1 MTAASPA
8 ATPAAPTGS
17 GRTPAARVGHAAL
30 WVLQVLLALMFVV
43 GSAGPKFFGEAYAV
57 QIFSEIGVGQW
68 FRYVVGALELAG
80 GLGLLVPRLA
90 GSAAVGLIGV
100 MVGATAAQ
108 VFLLD
113 TGFWYTPVI
122 LSVLLA
128 VVVVARRDEIRGL
141 GARRQDVA

>member
-8 ATPAAPTGS
+8 TTPAASTGS
-17 GRTPAARVGHAAL
+17 DRATSARVGRAAL

-43 GSAGPKFFGEAYAV
+43 GSAAPKFLGEAYAV
-57 QIFSEIGVGQW
+57 QIFTEIGVGQW

-90 GSAAVGLIGV
+90 GAAALGLIGV

-108 VFLLD
+108 LFLLD
-113 TGFWYTPVI
+113 TGFWFTPVI
-122 LSVLLA
+122 LGVLLA
-128 VVVVARRDEIRGL
+128 VVVVARRHEIRAPGA
-141 GARRQDVA
+141 ARR

>member
-8 ATPAAPTGS
+8 APAAPTGS
-17 GRTPAARVGHAAL
+17 DRTTAARGGRAAL

-80 GLGLLVPRLA
+80 GVGLLVPRLA
-90 GSAAVGLIGV
+90 GAAAAGLIGV

-122 LSVLLA
+122 VGVLLA
-128 VVVVARRDEIRGL
+128 VVVVARRHEIRAVVT
-141 GARRQDVA
+141 ARR

>member
-8 ATPAAPTGS
+8 TTPAASTGS
-17 GRTPAARVGHAAL
+17 DRATSARVGRAAL

-43 GSAGPKFFGEAYAV
+43 GSAAPKFLGEAYAV
-57 QIFSEIGVGQW
+57 QIFTEIGVGQW

-90 GSAAVGLIGV
+90 GAAALGLIGV

-113 TGFWYTPVI
+113 TGFWFTPVI
-122 LSVLLA
+122 LGVLLA
-128 VVVVARRDEIRGL
+128 VVVVARRHEIRAL
-141 GARRQDVA
+141 VTSRR